1 MSEYYA
7 CIKLKYYRIILYTV
21 QVAGFPRHN
30 ITCPVTGLGST
41 AKLSAGQAEEVRRMK
56 LGPRSAVCVA
66 AAQQPG
72 TDLAL
77 QRLVAGVTR
86 AHANF
91 VFLHNTQ
98 VS

>member
-1 MSEYYA
+1 MSEYLYYA
-7 CIKLKYYRIILYTV
+7 CIKYKRIILYTV

-91 VFLHNTQ
+91 VFLNNTQ